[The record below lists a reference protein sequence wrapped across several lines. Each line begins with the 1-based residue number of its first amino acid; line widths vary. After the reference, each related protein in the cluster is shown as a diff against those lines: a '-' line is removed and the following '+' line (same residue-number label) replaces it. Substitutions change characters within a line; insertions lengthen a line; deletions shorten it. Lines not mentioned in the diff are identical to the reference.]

1 MEDKVLVEILAAHA
15 DQLNKGQ
22 GKGSDYLAVFPD
34 YQEELKPLLETAEK
48 VKQVLEPVEPA
59 PAFCQS
65 LHEDLLAAGQRRLA
79 GEIPQLSRSRRKQ
92 LLIGAA
98 AVGAGALAYFIRS
111 RAATEA
117 QSASA
122 A

>member
-1 MEDKVLVEILAAHA
+1 MEGKVLVEILAAHA

-22 GKGSDYLAVFPD
+22 GKGSDYLTMFPD
-34 YQEELKPLLETAEK
+34 HQEKLKPLLEMAEK
-48 VKQVLEPVEPA
+48 VKGVLAPVEPA

-65 LHEDLLAAGQRRLA
+65 LYEDLLAAGQRRLA
-79 GEIPQLSRSRRKQ
+79 GEIPQLAKGHRRQ

-111 RAATEA
+111 RAAAEA